1 MSAVTVGI
9 TLVLS
14 AGARDLCAATPA
26 KRAAIRRLKGIDLDG
41 RLHRIGDSPK
51 TRAIVFVF
59 ISTQCPVSN
68 GYIPRLNAI
77 AKRQG
82 TETEFYGVISDSSV
96 TRREACAHRKKF
108 GIRFP
113 ILFDASGELSALLQP
128 THLPHAFVLS
138 CKCEI
143 AYSGMID
150 DWYAELGRKKVKTT
164 KHYLEDAIESV
175 TRDQVP
181 KVSKTTPIG
190 CLTETATPGKITHA
204 VTFTRDIAPIVFA
217 NCTTCHRKGEAAPF
231 PLVTY
236 RDVARHGRQI
246 AAVTK
251 SRFMPPWKPMP
262 NFGHFV
268 GERRLSKREI
278 ALIAAWVKAGKPY
291 GDAADLPPTP
301 TFSTGWQLGK
311 PDLILKM
318 KQRYQLPA
326 GGEDQ
331 FRQFVIPTG
340 VAKTRLVAAV
350 EFRPGNARVAHH
362 ASIFL
367 DNSGTARKL
376 DAAMPG
382 YGYSRFGGVGF
393 IPSGS
398 LGNWLPGS
406 TPLRLPKGT
415 GRLMPARSDLVL
427 QMHYQCTGKVEFDQ
441 STIGIYF
448 ADSSARRVVSEFQ
461 VLNSQLKIPAGAKRY
476 KQHAELRLPVGLT
489 LFDAAPHMHLLG
501 REMKVTARLP
511 TGKKLPLIWIK
522 DWDFNWQGQ
531 YMFRKPLR
539 LPKGT
544 RILVDAWLDNSSSNP
559 LNPSS
564 PPKTAYWGEQTDD
577 EMPLCQFRFTTR
589 SRRELLIMNQHY
601 RRRLKA
607 AYEEEKKRHRQRRRV
622 SENR

>member
-1 MSAVTVGI
+1 MFALAVGI
-9 TLVLS
+9 
-14 AGARDLCAATPA
+14 AICLCAAVRNL
-26 KRAAIRRLKGIDLDG
+26 RAAKPGKPLAHDHLKGIDLDG
-41 RLHRIGDSPK
+41 RLHRIGECSK
-51 TRAIVFVF
+51 TRAVVFVF
-59 ISTQCPVSN
+59 LSTQCPVSK

-77 AKRQG
+77 AKRLG
-82 TETEFYGVISDSSV
+82 RETEFYGVISDFSV

-108 GIRFP
+108 IVRFP
-113 ILFDASGELSALLQP
+113 ILFDASGELKARLRP
-128 THLPHAFVLS
+128 THLPHAFVLN
-138 CKCEI
+138 CKCRI
-143 AYSGMID
+143 VYSGLID
-150 DWYAELGRKKVKTT
+150 NWYAGLGRKNAKTT
-164 KHYLEDAIESV
+164 KHYLEDAVESA
-175 TRDQVP
+175 TRNDLP
-181 KVSKTTPIG
+181 KVPQTTPIG
-190 CLTETATPGKITHA
+190 CMTESVAPGKFNHD
-204 VTFTRDIAPIVFA
+204 VTFARDIAPIVFTH
-217 NCTTCHRKGEAAPF
+217 CTTCHRKGEAAPF

-246 AAVTK
+246 AAVTR
-251 SRFMPPWKPMP
+251 SRFMPPWKPVA
-262 NFGHFV
+262 NFGHFR
-268 GERRLSKREI
+268 GERRLSQREI
-278 ALIAAWVKAGKPY
+278 ALIAAWVKAGKPF

-301 TFSTGWQLGK
+301 TFSSGWQLGR

-318 KQRYQLPA
+318 KQPYRLPA

-340 VAKTRLVAAV
+340 LLKTRLVAAV

-362 ASIFL
+362 ASMFF

-376 DAAMPG
+376 DAAKPG

-393 IPSGS
+393 VPSGS

-415 GRLMPARSDLVL
+415 GRLMPAKSDLVL
-427 QMHYQCTGKVEFDQ
+427 QMHYRCTGKVEYDQ
-441 STIGIYF
+441 STVGIYF

-476 KQHAELRLPVGLT
+476 KQHAELRLPVGVT

-501 REMKVTARLP
+501 REMKVIARLP
-511 TGKKLPLIWIK
+511 SGKSLPLIWVK

-531 YMFRKPLR
+531 YMFRKPLW

-544 RILVDAWLDNSSSNP
+544 RIQVDAWLDNSASNR
-559 LNPSS
+559 LNPNS

-589 SRRELLIMNQHY
+589 SKREFMIMNQHY
-601 RRRLKA
+601 RRMLKA
-607 AYEEEKKRHRQRRRV
+607 AYEEEKKRHRQRRQESASR
-622 SENR
+622 